1 MYPRVHSITAVAKT
15 WKHNRSI
22 DEQAKKMW
30 SVCVCVC
37 MYTHRQ
43 QITYKD
49 LQYSI
54 GNSTQHCNCLYRKL
68 SEEE

>member
-37 MYTHRQ
+37 MYVYTMKYDYIKRM
-43 QITYKD
+43 
-49 LQYSI
+49 
-54 GNSTQHCNCLYRKL
+54 KL
-68 SEEE
+68 HN

>member
-37 MYTHRQ
+37 MYVYTMK
-43 QITYKD
+43 YD
-49 LQYSI
+49 SI
-54 GNSTQHCNCLYRKL
+54 KRMKL
-68 SEEE
+68 HN